1 MSVPWFLQVRVD
13 FHVSTRVKFMCV
25 NKIEAMFERPRVN
38 VKLSDNQLL
47 HFRAIF
53 HTLLLFYLRVY
64 ERKSYAT
71 VRGIHLKKG
80 YKQMPV
86 RSIK

>member
-1 MSVPWFLQVRVD
+1 
-13 FHVSTRVKFMCV
+13 MCV
-25 NKIEAMFERPRVN
+25 NKIEAMFDRPRVN
-38 VKLSDNQLL
+38 VKLSGNQLL
-47 HFRAIF
+47 CFRAIF
-53 HTLLLFYLRVY
+53 HTLPLGFIIIIIIIIIRFLPLFYLRVY
-64 ERKSYAT
+64 GRKSYAS